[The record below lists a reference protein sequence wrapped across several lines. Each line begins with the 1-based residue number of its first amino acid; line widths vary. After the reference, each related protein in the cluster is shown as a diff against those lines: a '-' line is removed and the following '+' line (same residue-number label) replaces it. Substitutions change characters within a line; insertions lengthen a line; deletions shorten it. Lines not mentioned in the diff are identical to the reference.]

1 MGKVIGLFLVLL
13 SFGVEA
19 DEVRELGRVRITDA
33 LEYWDTALYGDR
45 PGLAFD
51 GELRI
56 TGSPITRIEYDGYV
70 TFPNGGQYEISDD
83 ADTLWWSQNGAE
95 YRVWSRYD
103 DSEYS
108 IVFLRRA
115 PDLQLVEVGGT
126 EYVVPNYDRATVMR
140 IEKDG
145 VVWDLDYRSP
155 K

>member
-19 DEVRELGRVRITDA
+19 EVRELGRVRITDA

-45 PGLAFD
+45 PGLVFD

-70 TFPNGGQYEISDD
+70 TFPGGGQYEISDD

-145 VVWDLDYRSP
+145 VVWDLDYRTP

>member
-19 DEVRELGRVRITDA
+19 EVRELGRVRITDA

-56 TGSPITRIEYDGYV
+56 TGSPFTRFEYDGYV
-70 TFPNGGQYEISDD
+70 TFPGGGQYEISVD